1 MLKCKHKWSVS
12 KQLNSD
18 VTGEHTHTR
27 ARAVGRYGVDRAC
40 THTHTH
46 AVGCQ
51 RANHRWNWADA
62 CTNGGT
68 HSSLSPHTHTHTFN
82 LTRFPLCIPHPL
94 VTLSHPSFSVP
105 LFPTCVPSHT
115 LPPKT
120 NNNTDCMCSLAVGAR
135 THTHVPISPLSGSL
149 LYELAEMYS
158 CWPACAKTKPSS
170 SRMLLFLDKART
182 EKTRVQRETSEKGL
196 WTI

>member
-1 MLKCKHKWSVS
+1 M
-12 KQLNSD
+12 N
-18 VTGEHTHTR
+18 THTR

-46 AVGCQ
+46 TRSGVSVQ
-51 RANHRWNWADA
+51 
-62 CTNGGT
+62 TTGGT
-68 HSSLSPHTHTHTFN
+68 EQMHAQTEEHTHLSPLTHTHTFN

-135 THTHVPISPLSGSL
+135 THTRTHLPPLRF
-149 LYELAEMYS
+149 A
-158 CWPACAKTKPSS
+158 P
-170 SRMLLFLDKART
+170 
-182 EKTRVQRETSEKGL
+182 V
-196 WTI
+196 